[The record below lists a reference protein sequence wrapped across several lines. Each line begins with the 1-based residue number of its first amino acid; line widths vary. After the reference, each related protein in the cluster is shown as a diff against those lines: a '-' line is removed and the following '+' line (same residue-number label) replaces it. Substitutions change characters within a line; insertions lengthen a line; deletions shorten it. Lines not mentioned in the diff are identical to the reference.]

1 MSRDAED
8 EDHTTFLQLG
18 LCNSQGDEPVL
29 SRAAFMLHTAAIVNS
44 VDDGHP
50 GFVPDE
56 YLSAIEAETTITAA
70 ELCAAEMWRR
80 VSGGYEVL
88 DQDTVQV
95 VVDQFRKRDED
106 REFCRATGGHA
117 PHDDDSD
124 LCRKCGAWQPT
135 ADDWPAH

>member
-88 DQDTVQV
+88 LCPEREGEGYVGTLTLCGAARMMKV
-95 VVDQFRKRDED
+95 VALRSRPAGGGFKPPHAALAED
-106 REFCRATGGHA
+106 RRGER
-117 PHDDDSD
+117 
-124 LCRKCGAWQPT
+124 
-135 ADDWPAH
+135 